1 MSMHKK
7 YTAPKLTKLT
17 RARRYDSALS
27 NGDGERKDRQRKD
40 GRVIVYLFIIIY
52 GILLN
57 KHRKMNK

>member
-40 GRVIVYLFIIIY
+40 GRVIVYLFIIMK
-52 GILLN
+52 N
-57 KHRKMNK
+57 E